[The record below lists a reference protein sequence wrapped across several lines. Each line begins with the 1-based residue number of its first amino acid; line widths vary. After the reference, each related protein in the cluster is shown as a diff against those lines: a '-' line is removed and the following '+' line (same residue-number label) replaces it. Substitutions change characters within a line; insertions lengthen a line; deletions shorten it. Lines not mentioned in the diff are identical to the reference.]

1 MLTFCSIMASE
12 RRSTAPAIVVQ
23 LLLGMALF
31 GSATPLSKLIGQQF
45 SVFTA
50 SCLRMLIACLV
61 LAPFTWLLTKRFGNA
76 QRSDW
81 WVIVAI
87 SLFGMVGFT
96 AAMLFGM
103 RLTTGVI
110 GSTIMSATPAVT
122 AAAAVVFFGAAMN
135 WRTSGALALAV
146 AGIVM
151 INLLRTG
158 GSGVSIGAQ
167 TGTGIGVQKGTTG
180 LMRAHALAGR
190 RRA

>member
-1 MLTFCSIMASE
+1 MVSE
-12 RRSTAPAIVVQ
+12 RPTTTPAIVVQ

-50 SCLRMLIACLV
+50 SCMRMLIACLV
-61 LAPFTWLLTKRFGNA
+61 LAPFTWLLTKRFA
-76 QRSDW
+76 RAKRSDW
-81 WVIVAI
+81 LVIVAI

-135 WRTSGALALAV
+135 WRTSGALALAI

-158 GSGVSIGAQ
+158 GSGATEAPILGAAWHSAQ
-167 TGTGIGVQKGTTG
+167 P
-180 LMRAHALAGR
+180 
-190 RRA
+190 